1 MMKEILHKVK
11 KRTFEDSKNH
21 RKLIILVSY
30 NYKARIGALKIFFQ
44 ISSFFMISGELLDL
58 SLPDGVNISIL
69 A

>member
-1 MMKEILHKVK
+1 MILNDEKEILLIKAKK

-44 ISSFFMISGELLDL
+44 ISSFLYDTSGELLDL
-58 SLPDGVNISIL
+58 SLT
-69 A
+69 